1 MPAKKTG
8 VDSEIATI
16 GEWLESPYLARVAN
30 RVARQHAL
38 PEDELPELL
47 QDLRVAVWELGVGIR
62 VSAAWIFGVATHKA
76 VDLLRRRA
84 RARRHDQDLAAFVS
98 RRERDLELHHLLR
111 TRVAGFPM
119 RLRQFYDLHY
129 TQGLSEREVALS
141 LGVCRATVR
150 WLNRRCFHLL
160 AGRDRYASSSMT
172 LAGGSPAS
180 LERNGS
186 AISPRRPS
194 PRPGSSPA
202 PAAFPPVSPAAR
214 LRR

>member
-1 MPAKKTG
+1 MPTKKKS
-8 VDSEIATI
+8 VDSEMATT
-16 GEWLESPYLARVAN
+16 GEWLESPFLARVAN
-30 RVARQHAL
+30 RVALQHGL

-84 RARRHDQDLAAFVS
+84 RARRHEQDLAAFTS
-98 RRERDLELHHLLR
+98 RRERDLELHHLLH

-129 TQGLSEREVALS
+129 TQGFSEREVALS

-150 WLNRRCFHLL
+150 WLNRRCLHLL
-160 AGRDRYASSSMT
+160 GGRDRYAGSSMT

-180 LERNGS
+180 LERKGP
-186 AISPRRPS
+186 AISPWRPS
-194 PRPGSSPA
+194 PRPRSSPE